1 MDGKGKNK
9 KKSRK
14 SAIPHL
20 AAITGVLTDQHRN
33 FTTLMGLSP
42 NFPVVTGIKH
52 HFTTFSECPLQ
63 EQFFCPGKW
72 RIFRTKR
79 TILKGFARQKA
90 GKYGQPALCRSC
102 PRKHRFLW
110 TDSIKNQLLSM
121 KSWILVDRMQN
132 NRDFTLSR
140 FIHSGSFCII
150 S

>member
-14 SAIPHL
+14 SAMPHL

-33 FTTLMGLSP
+33 FTTLIGLSP
-42 NFPVVTGIKH
+42 NFPIVTGIKH

-63 EQFFCPGKW
+63 EQFFCPGEW
-72 RIFRTKR
+72 RIFQMKR
-79 TILKGFARQKA
+79 TSLGLTHPEKPAYSRMIMGNQKGFARQKA

-110 TDSIKNQLLSM
+110 TDSIKIN
-121 KSWILVDRMQN
+121 
-132 NRDFTLSR
+132 
-140 FIHSGSFCII
+140 FCP
-150 S
+150 

>member
-14 SAIPHL
+14 SAMPHL
-20 AAITGVLTDQHRN
+20 AAFTGVLTDQHRN
-33 FTTLMGLSP
+33 FTTLIGLSP

-79 TILKGFARQKA
+79 TLGLTHPEKPAYSRMIRARSACFVHGDTENSKQPGFYVEQIYPFR
-90 GKYGQPALCRSC
+90 
-102 PRKHRFLW
+102 
-110 TDSIKNQLLSM
+110 QLLHHFIKQARRSGGNFSM
-121 KSWILVDRMQN
+121 E
-132 NRDFTLSR
+132 
-140 FIHSGSFCII
+140 
-150 S
+150 